1 MPGNSLTESWSA
13 VPVGRTAAPLRE
25 QVIAAL
31 RQAIID
37 FQLVPGQRLVERELI
52 ESLGV
57 SRTTIREALREL
69 ASEGLVTVV
78 PQRGAIVSVPSLDDA
93 ADLYEVRASL
103 ESLIVQR
110 FVERASDDQLVQ
122 LGRTVDKFAEVVDS
136 GADVRDILAAKNEF
150 YVVLIA
156 GAATNAVQQ
165 LLEAI
170 QARVQALRATS
181 LAAPGRSH
189 DVIGELQAIV
199 EATSR
204 RDASRA
210 SELMAAHV
218 RAAARTALSSLKDG
232 VA

>member
-1 MPGNSLTESWSA
+1 MP
-13 VPVGRTAAPLRE
+13 
-25 QVIAAL
+25 
-31 RQAIID
+31 
-37 FQLVPGQRLVERELI
+37 
-52 ESLGV
+52 
-57 SRTTIREALREL
+57 
-69 ASEGLVTVV
+69 
-78 PQRGAIVSVPSLDDA
+78 PSLDDA